1 MDLQIHEHVL
11 FIYPNGR
18 GDLRYGKRYPAL
30 WDALTYAMGSVI
42 LRYGM
47 RLPQLFGTDSQCLKY
62 AES

>member
-1 MDLQIHEHVL
+1 MDLQIHEHFFL
-11 FIYPNGR
+11 YIPMGW

-30 WDALTYAMGSVI
+30 WDALTYAMGSVT
-42 LRYGM
+42 LCYGM